1 MGSALDMEHNAEK
14 WGQPLTWDI
23 TEKWGQPLTWDI
35 TEKWGQ
41 PLTWDIML
49 AMVNAG
55 GIILD
60 YGQTTEN

>member
-1 MGSALDMEHNAEK
+1 MTLTDIVLFFSKEMGSALDMPK
-14 WGQPLTWDI
+14 
-23 TEKWGQPLTWDI
+23 
-35 TEKWGQ
+35 KWGQ

>member
-1 MGSALDMEHNAEK
+1 MDWAKPGKKLGQGKEMGSALDMGK
-14 WGQPLTWDI
+14 
-23 TEKWGQPLTWDI
+23 
-35 TEKWGQ
+35 KWGQ

-49 AMVNAG
+49 AMVNIG